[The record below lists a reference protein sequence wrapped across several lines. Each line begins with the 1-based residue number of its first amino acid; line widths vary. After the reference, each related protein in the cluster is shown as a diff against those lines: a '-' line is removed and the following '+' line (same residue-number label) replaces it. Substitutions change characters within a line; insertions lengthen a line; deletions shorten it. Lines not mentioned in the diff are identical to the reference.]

1 MKLLRL
7 FKNLYDKYY
16 CIMRLGSKPRY
27 QNIDKL
33 DEAIWPLRD
42 SDEENEFLWFV
53 RAKSQKNSIEAW

>member
-7 FKNLYDKYY
+7 FENLYDKC

-27 QNIDKL
+27 QNVDKL
-33 DEAIWPLRD
+33 DETIWPLRD

-53 RAKSQKNSIEAW
+53 RSKSKKYSIEEW